1 MGRDWFSGSQPFAEG
16 SRLPAWGLGLLYLA
30 GATIGLVS
38 LLLPMPRNA
47 DIGGL
52 WSNVALAYLGGAALL
67 LGVSRVRPWMLQVA
81 VATGSLLITRAVYLS
96 DDPASFYSVWFI
108 WVGLYAF
115 YFFSRGAAVCHIAF
129 IATLFGATL
138 INDPPSSPIGRWL
151 TTVAT
156 LIVAGVFID
165 ALVGRA
171 RRQASAAS
179 ATAGSL
185 ASVAGLAHELAGLAD
200 SGVARPALCEGALCV
215 TQARRSVL
223 WEPAGDSV
231 RVTASAGGSDRAVP
245 YADPPAAVTLA
256 FRGGGPPGR
265 STEHGAGACLY
276 QPIVH
281 EQRTVAVLELAW
293 DDPSTLSDPSTTALV
308 SLLAVEI
315 AVTLQRVRLLADLE
329 AIARTDELT
338 ALPNRRAWQEQ
349 LNRELARADRSQA
362 PFCVAMLDLDH
373 FKRYNDTLGHQ
384 TGDRLLQHVALA
396 WSAQLRPTDLLA
408 RYGGEEFALA
418 LPDCPLE
425 EAMLVVERLRAAM
438 PAAQTCSAGIA
449 CWDGAQSAADLL
461 DRADHALY
469 RAKRGG
475 RDRTALA
482 PSPAEM
488 PETIGRPL
496 GAEVPEP
503 EASTA

>member
-1 MGRDWFSGSQPFAEG
+1 
-16 SRLPAWGLGLLYLA
+16 
-30 GATIGLVS
+30 
-38 LLLPMPRNA
+38 
-47 DIGGL
+47 
-52 WSNVALAYLGGAALL
+52 
-67 LGVSRVRPWMLQVA
+67 
-81 VATGSLLITRAVYLS
+81 
-96 DDPASFYSVWFI
+96 
-108 WVGLYAF
+108 
-115 YFFSRGAAVCHIAF
+115 
-129 IATLFGATL
+129 
-138 INDPPSSPIGRWL
+138 
-151 TTVAT
+151 
-156 LIVAGVFID
+156 
-165 ALVGRA
+165 
-171 RRQASAAS
+171 
-179 ATAGSL
+179 
-185 ASVAGLAHELAGLAD
+185 
-200 SGVARPALCEGALCV
+200 
-215 TQARRSVL
+215 
-223 WEPAGDSV
+223 
-231 RVTASAGGSDRAVP
+231 
-245 YADPPAAVTLA
+245 VTLA

-265 STEHGAGACLY
+265 STDHRAGTCLY

-281 EQRTVAVLELAW
+281 
-293 DDPSTLSDPSTTALV
+293 
-308 SLLAVEI
+308 

-396 WSAQLRPTDLLA
+396 WSAELRPTDLLA

-488 PETIGRPL
+488 RETIGRPV